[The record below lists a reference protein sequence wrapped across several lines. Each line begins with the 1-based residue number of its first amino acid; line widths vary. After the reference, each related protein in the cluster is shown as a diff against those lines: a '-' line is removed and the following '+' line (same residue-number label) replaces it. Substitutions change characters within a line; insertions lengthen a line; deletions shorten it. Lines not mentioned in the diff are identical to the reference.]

1 MGKSTISM
9 AIFNSYLKLPEGKPP
24 IFHGPMSIPLVSRCF
39 PGRLLEQLMEL
50 GCFRMQ
56 PQAASVFALEVQNL
70 QQQLEMDLEM
80 GRGLKFETLQPQ
92 KR

>member
-56 PQAASVFALEVQNL
+56 PQAASVFAVEVQNL
-70 QQQLEMDLEM
+70 QQQLEVDLEM